1 MKKLSLYIF
10 LILLWCNFASA
21 SKSLNYGKYKV
32 DPNNESFIEHVLSVE
47 SGMSW
52 MQTWSKQKVYCK
64 PAKMKMY
71 IDVVKNAIELGVEEL
86 KLRNFSSQKID
97 DAPVEVIML
106 SGFEKLFPCN

>member
-32 DPNNESFIEHVLSVE
+32 DPNKESFIEHVLSVE

-52 MQTWSKQKVYCK
+52 IQTWLKKETYCK
-64 PAKMKMY
+64 PAQLHIN
-71 IDVVKNAIELGVEEL
+71 IDNIRNAIDLGVEEL
-86 KLRNFSSQKID
+86 RSRNFSNQKLEE
-97 DAPVEVIML
+97 APIEVVMIL
-106 SGFEKLFPCN
+106 GLEILFPCN

>member
-21 SKSLNYGKYKV
+21 SISLSYGKYKV

-52 MQTWSKQKVYCK
+52 MQTWSKTETYCK
-64 PAKMKMY
+64 PAKMNIN
-71 IDVVKNAIELGVEEL
+71 IDNIRNAIDLGVKELQSLNYSGQKLEETP
-86 KLRNFSSQKID
+86 I
-97 DAPVEVIML
+97 EVVMIL
-106 SGFEKLFPCN
+106 GLEILFPCN